1 MGLRTRGLQVRR
13 LRHNEPDQC
22 HGAGAVESL
31 IHADVYRTGTLAE
44 VVELALAELVEEG
57 AIALIEW
64 GELAAAALGDDALD
78 VTLTVPDGGGASDRT
93 LSISGR
99 GRWAGRSDEVARG
112 LAPVSEEATP

>member
-1 MGLRTRGLQVRR
+1 VRVRANRRTKKASPSSGVRA
-13 LRHNEPDQC
+13 NC
-22 HGAGAVESL
+22 S
-31 IHADVYRTGTLAE
+31 TGSIGE

-78 VTLTVPDGGGASDRT
+78 ITLTVPDNAAPSDRT

-99 GRWAGRSDEVARG
+99 GRWAGRSGEVAG
-112 LAPVSEEATP
+112 ALAPLAEETTP